1 MVTTHFCPR
10 NAKRNEIINIVELGA
25 GDGRKTRLLLKALIS
40 HRVKFEYIPID
51 ISRKAMANLF
61 RSMDKA
67 FPKNVLNVHGLI
79 GNYLECLR
87 YIFLQH
93 PSRENVVA
101 FIGSSIGNFSSQQ
114 ASHFLQKLRAQM
126 KPRDVLLLGTD
137 LRKDARV
144 MQKAYSDSAGVTRE
158 FNLNLLIR
166 MNKELGTNFDLK
178 KFEHVAV
185 YNPEIGAME
194 SFLVCTE
201 AHCISMATTES
212 GSKGTTTSHHFMFK
226 QFERIHMEC
235 SHKYTPDL
243 ISEMLHTAGYQV
255 RDQYF
260 DNRQWFMDTVSVVPD
275 NQQSGAHPENAIHN
289 GSLDM
294 ENIQ

>member
-10 NAKRNEIINIVELGA
+10 NARRNETINIVELGA
-25 GDGRKTRLLLKALIS
+25 GDGRKTRILLNALIS

-51 ISRKAMANLF
+51 ISRKAMTNLF

-67 FPKNVLNVHGLI
+67 FPKNTLNIHGLI
-79 GNYLECLR
+79 GKYVECLR
-87 YIFLQH
+87 YIILQH

-101 FIGSSIGNFSSQQ
+101 FIGSSIGNFTGQQ

-144 MQKAYSDSAGVTRE
+144 MQKAYSDSKGITRE

-166 MNKELGTNFDLK
+166 LNRELGTNFDLK
-178 KFEHVAV
+178 KFEHVAD

-194 SFLVCTE
+194 SFLVCNE

-212 GSKGTTTSHHFMFK
+212 GSRGTTTSHDFMFK
-226 QFERIHMEC
+226 QFERIHMEY
-235 SHKYTPDL
+235 SHKFTPEL
-243 ISEMLHTAGYQV
+243 VSEMLQIAGYQV
-255 RDQYF
+255 KDQYF
-260 DNRQWFMDTVSVVPD
+260 DNRHWFTDTISVVPD
-275 NQQSGAHPENAIHN
+275 NQHSGAHPENAIHS
-289 GSLDM
+289 GFLDM